1 MRDME
6 PTTNF
11 AAGLELARAELAKE
25 GKLTERDAKVIGVIL
40 ERPVI
45 EHEGRKIR
53 AMYRLHCRTRANYAK
68 LNNAI
73 VISNLD
79 WTKLVAWL
87 KEHWV
92 EIIRTILFIVP
103 FII

>member
-1 MRDME
+1 ME
-6 PTTNF
+6 PTPNF

-25 GKLTERDAKVIGVIL
+25 GKLSEKDAQVIGAIL
-40 ERPVI
+40 EKPVI

-53 AMYRLHCRTRANYAK
+53 VMYRVHLRTRALYAK
-68 LNNAI
+68 LNNAV

-79 WTKLVAWL
+79 WTKLVQWIVD
-87 KEHWV
+87 HWQEV
-92 EIIRTILFIVP
+92 VRIIIAVVP

>member
-1 MRDME
+1 ME
-6 PTTNF
+6 PTPNF

-25 GKLTERDAKVIGVIL
+25 GKLNERDGKIVRAIL
-40 ERPVI
+40 DKPVV
-45 EHEGRKIR
+45 EHDGRKIR
-53 AMYRLHCRTRANYAK
+53 AMYRLHVRIRAMYGK
-68 LNNAI
+68 LNHAV

-92 EIIRTILFIVP
+92 EIVRTILTIIP

>member
-1 MRDME
+1 ME
-6 PTTNF
+6 PTPNF

-25 GKLTERDAKVIGVIL
+25 GKLSEKDAKVVRAIL
-40 ERPVI
+40 DKPVV

-53 AMYRLHCRTRANYAK
+53 VMYRLHCRIRAMYAK
-68 LNNAI
+68 LNHSI

-87 KEHWV
+87 KDHWV
-92 EIIRTILFIVP
+92 EVIRTILAIVP

>member
-1 MRDME
+1 ME
-6 PTTNF
+6 STTNF

-25 GKLTERDAKVIGVIL
+25 GKLTEKDAKVIGAIL
-40 ERPVI
+40 EKPVV
-45 EHEGRKIR
+45 EHQGRTIR
-53 AMYRLHCRTRANYAK
+53 AMYRLHVRTRANYAK
-68 LNNAI
+68 LNRAI
-73 VISNLD
+73 VVSNLD

-92 EIIRTILFIVP
+92 EVIRTILAIVP